1 MCRCLRWC
9 LRRASRVWSGCTHRR
24 TRRCELQSKCS
35 ENLWALS
42 TSYIRLGRLGR
53 LGLSSALQ
61 PFPLLCSPSLYALPC
76 SSHTHHTFP
85 GPLIQS
91 CSTCSARLMH
101 LQNPKHVLC
110 MPMLATTMQLRSET
124 QLFSKDTAAP
134 IGMVGAPKNKSY
146 SVPNK
151 PEDRQPQ
158 VGPLLNF
165 LHVFACVNGCASHSW
180 SSLFVVI

>member
-1 MCRCLRWC
+1 
-9 LRRASRVWSGCTHRR
+9 
-24 TRRCELQSKCS
+24 
-35 ENLWALS
+35 
-42 TSYIRLGRLGR
+42 
-53 LGLSSALQ
+53 
-61 PFPLLCSPSLYALPC
+61 
-76 SSHTHHTFP
+76 
-85 GPLIQS
+85 
-91 CSTCSARLMH
+91 
-101 LQNPKHVLC
+101 